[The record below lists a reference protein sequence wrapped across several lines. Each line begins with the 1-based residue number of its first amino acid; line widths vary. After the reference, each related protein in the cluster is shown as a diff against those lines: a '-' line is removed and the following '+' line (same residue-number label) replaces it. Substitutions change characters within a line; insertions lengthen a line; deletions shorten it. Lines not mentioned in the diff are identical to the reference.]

1 MIGDRKKISELPHP
15 HLLQA
20 QYALALPLSK
30 LTGRPGT
37 EWYHRPTQLA

>member
-1 MIGDRKKISELPHP
+1 MIGDRKNISELPP
-15 HLLQA
+15 PAPTAA

-37 EWYHRPTQLA
+37 ERYHRSTQLA